1 MNRRDALTYAR
12 TTLAAGN
19 IEDDLEYALAGGPD
33 FITIDGRPGATG
45 ASPKFVKAATSL
57 PTIYALHRARIYMD
71 KNGPDNVSLIITGGL
86 RISADFAK
94 ALAMGADAVA
104 IASASLMAIGC
115 QQYKVCHTGKCPMGI
130 TTQDPLLRALLDVE
144 RSAQQ
149 LANFLKVSTE
159 EMKEFA
165 RLTGR
170 DDVHGLEISDLVT
183 CDSEISGHTD
193 IEHA

>member
-1 MNRRDALTYAR
+1 LREKTGGKPIGVKF
-12 TTLAAGN
+12 AAGN
-19 IEDDLEYALAGGPD
+19 IEDDLEFALAGEPD

-57 PTIYALHRARIYMD
+57 PTIYALHRARSFMD
-71 KNGPDNVSLIITGGL
+71 KSGPKNVSLIITGGL

-130 TTQDPLLRALLDVE
+130 TTQDPLLRARLDVE
-144 RSAQQ
+144 RSAEQ
-149 LANFLKVSTE
+149 LSNFLRVSTE
-159 EMKEFA
+159 EIREFA

-170 DDVHGLEISDLVT
+170 DDVHKLEVRDLCT
-183 CDSEISGHTD
+183 DNADISGYTD
-193 IEHA
+193 IEHV